1 MARRLNV
8 RPVCLCTGMEFAGIL
23 ARFGADVHIVMRDE
37 LPLKGFDDEVS
48 NASCCKTAAAMLWLK
63 AASVSSHGV

>member
-1 MARRLNV
+1 
-8 RPVCLCTGMEFAGIL
+8 MEFAGIL

-48 NASCCKTAAAMLWLK
+48 KASKCEAATTLLWPL
-63 AASVSSHGV
+63 AASEISQAISEQT